1 MLQKI
6 TTQKQNDVFFY
17 RFGFK
22 KMPGIKYDMLKK
34 KVFQIHI
41 QILKFP
47 LLNRV
52 FSNTFK
58 MHNKTIVHSIFQLN
72 LGNLQGTTDLN
83 STTLIAFL
91 YLVTPFSW
99 LVNKPSLKS
108 VHRNQLCRNEMIIQ
122 NCVGCELYTRNF
134 DSQKLKNIIP
144 KFQLFSKRSL
154 DLIFFTDTLFSC
166 LMYENY

>member
-1 MLQKI
+1 M
-6 TTQKQNDVFFY
+6 T
-17 RFGFK
+17 
-22 KMPGIKYDMLKK
+22 GIKYTMLKK
-34 KVFQIHI
+34 KVFQIHHI

-47 LLNRV
+47 PLNRV
-52 FSNTFK
+52 FSHTFK
-58 MHNKTIVHSIFQLN
+58 MHNKLLFIPSNHQIN
-72 LGNLQGTTDLN
+72 LGNLQGTTALN

-134 DSQKLKNIIP
+134 DSQKLKTKIPNSTCFQNVLWTSNFSPARYIIFVFNVWKK
-144 KFQLFSKRSL
+144 KFMEK
-154 DLIFFTDTLFSC
+154 
-166 LMYENY
+166 

>member
-1 MLQKI
+1 MKRP
-6 TTQKQNDVFFY
+6 TCASKQDVLELTILRY
-17 RFGFK
+17 T
-22 KMPGIKYDMLKK
+22 MLKK
-34 KVFQIHI
+34 KVFQIHHI

-47 LLNRV
+47 LLNRG
-52 FSNTFK
+52 FFFK
-58 MHNKTIVHSIFQLN
+58 KKYCSFHLSSKSRQFN
-72 LGNLQGTTDLN
+72 GYTTALN

-134 DSQKLKNIIP
+134 DSQKLKTKIP
-144 KFQLFSKRSL
+144 KFHLFSKRSL
-154 DLIFFTDTLFSC
+154 DLIFLPDTSFSC
-166 LMYENY
+166 LI